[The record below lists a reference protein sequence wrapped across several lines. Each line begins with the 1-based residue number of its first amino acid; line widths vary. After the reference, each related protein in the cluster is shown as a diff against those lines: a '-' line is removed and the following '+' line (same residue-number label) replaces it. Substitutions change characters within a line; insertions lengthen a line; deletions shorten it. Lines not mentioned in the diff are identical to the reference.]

1 MGRKK
6 NPTPPNTDIP
16 FKEYEKLATDLYF
29 NKGKKPAEIKALLG
43 NPHWEGKD
51 WFIEFRKTT
60 PDKLIRTEAHKKEN
74 QLTVRKKRSQFVD
87 DEIEAWAKRLDKE
100 NKWPKGKSLE
110 GFIAAEKRL
119 QTLYDKEIDRLK
131 SLGLDVSDGHII
143 ALANENIKG
152 TPLDAKGKGGSHS
165 PRSRVPEMLAE
176 NKSRG
181 AKYDIPKLE
190 ARKAGIPTTSA
201 EAFAQYLTGDT
212 GTGVHLGTK
221 DKQRIHIQGENPD
234 AIIAEKH
241 KFVEGKKIE
250 AADKK
255 YQQSVAMA
263 DSYKLETDLK
273 NNGNRFNGNGNGING
288 NGKNGFNGNGT
299 NKVNGKVD
307 IPKKGT
313 IAGAVTGVLSNKG
326 VKRALKFVPVVSAG
340 AVLMSAKT
348 YAAEAEAD
356 PTWQNKA
363 QSILANVDVGLE
375 GVELATGGV
384 AGLVTTPLQIGLMFA
399 DQMIHQTE
407 DSFQRSETDWD
418 ARRAARRGQR

>member
-6 NPTPPNTDIP
+6 NPTPPRTDIP

-29 NKGKKPAEIKALLG
+29 NKGKTPAEIKAQLG
-43 NPHWEGKD
+43 NPFWDGKD

-60 PDKLIRTEAHKKEN
+60 PDKLIRTEAHKKTT
-74 QLTVRKKRSQFVD
+74 QLTKRIKRSQFVD
-87 DEIEAWAKRLDKE
+87 DEIEAWAKRLDK
-100 NKWPKGKSLE
+100 NGKWPEGKSLE

-143 ALANENIKG
+143 ALANENVRG

-181 AKYDIPKLE
+181 AKYDIPKLK

-250 AADKK
+250 AANKK
-255 YQQSVAMA
+255 HLQAMELA
-263 DSYKLETDLK
+263 KESKIAKGLK
-273 NNGNRFNGNGNGING
+273 AIKPIARH
-288 NGKNGFNGNGT
+288 
-299 NKVNGKVD
+299 
-307 IPKKGT
+307 IPKVG
-313 IAGAVTGVLSNKG
+313 AGI
-326 VKRALKFVPVVSAG
+326 
-340 AVLMSAKT
+340 VLMNFLDTKAK
-348 YAAEAEAD
+348 AEQD
-356 PTWQNKA
+356 PTWQNKTQA
-363 QSILANVDVGLE
+363 GIAGVDAALE
-375 GVELATGGV
+375 GVELATGGLG
-384 AGLVTTPLQIGLMFA
+384 AIVTTPLQIGLMFA

-407 DSFQRSETDWD
+407 DSFSRPERDWQARLD
-418 ARRAARRGQR
+418 ARRASK

>member
-1 MGRKK
+1 
-6 NPTPPNTDIP
+6 
-16 FKEYEKLATDLYF
+16 
-29 NKGKKPAEIKALLG
+29 
-43 NPHWEGKD
+43 
-51 WFIEFRKTT
+51 
-60 PDKLIRTEAHKKEN
+60 
-74 QLTVRKKRSQFVD
+74 
-87 DEIEAWAKRLDKE
+87 
-100 NKWPKGKSLE
+100 
-110 GFIAAEKRL
+110 
-119 QTLYDKEIDRLK
+119 
-131 SLGLDVSDGHII
+131 
-143 ALANENIKG
+143 
-152 TPLDAKGKGGSHS
+152 
-165 PRSRVPEMLAE
+165 
-176 NKSRG
+176 
-181 AKYDIPKLE
+181 
-190 ARKAGIPTTSA
+190 
-201 EAFAQYLTGDT
+201 
-212 GTGVHLGTK
+212 
-221 DKQRIHIQGENPD
+221 
-234 AIIAEKH
+234 
-241 KFVEGKKIE
+241 
-250 AADKK
+250 
-255 YQQSVAMA
+255 MA

-288 NGKNGFNGNGT
+288 NGKNGFNGNGA

>member
-29 NKGKKPAEIKALLG
+29 NKGKTPAQIKAQLG
-43 NPHWEGKD
+43 NPYWDGKE
-51 WFIEFRKTT
+51 WFIEFRKTS
-60 PDKLIRTEAHKKEN
+60 PDKLIRTEAHKKVG
-74 QLTVRKKRSQFVD
+74 QLTKRGNRSQFVN

-100 NKWPKGKSLE
+100 GKWPKGKSLN
-110 GFIAAEKRL
+110 GFIATEKRL
-119 QTLYDKEIDRLK
+119 QTLLKKEVERLRG
-131 SLGLDVSDGHII
+131 LGLDVSDGHII
-143 ALANENIKG
+143 ALANENVRG
-152 TPLDAKGKGGSHS
+152 TPLDAKGQGGSHS
-165 PRSRVPEMLAE
+165 PRSRIPELQTV
-176 NKSRG
+176 NKGRG
-181 AKYDIPKLE
+181 ARYDIPKLD
-190 ARKAGIPTTSA
+190 ARSAGIVTKPQ
-201 EAFAQYLTGDT
+201 EAFAQYLTGDQ
-212 GTGVHLGTK
+212 GTGVKLTTI
-221 DKQRIHIQGENPD
+221 DKQRIHMGENPD
-234 AIIAEKH
+234 RVVAERYDY
-241 KFVEGKKIE
+241 VEGKKIE

-273 NNGNRFNGNGNGING
+273 NNG
-288 NGKNGFNGNGT
+288 NGFNGNGT

-375 GVELATGGV
+375 GIELATGGV
-384 AGLVTTPLQIGLMFA
+384 AGLITTPLQIGTMLA

-407 DSFQRSETDWD
+407 DSFSRNEVDWD
-418 ARRAARRGQR
+418 ARIAARRGQR